1 MGLAQRTQ
9 PIPIGAY
16 PMKQLDYFVLFACL
30 TIIICVWMFT
40 SADRHRSDNETK
52 VELSR
57 SAALQSYEKP

>member
-1 MGLAQRTQ
+1 
-9 PIPIGAY
+9 
-16 PMKQLDYFVLFACL
+16 MKQLDYFVLFAYL